1 MRVKIFKVLFLFG
14 KNLSTIN
21 MGLFNLLKNITTKWW
36 NSVKNVF
43 SSSDNFDDLLS
54 DLRIILLS
62 GDVGVD
68 TTDKLIL
75 KLKEFISSNSS
86 ITNEDIYNYLVK
98 VVRDIVSSE
107 FDKTRF
113 SSNNFNIV
121 VIFGVNGVGK
131 TTSVAKI
138 ANMFKKNNMNV
149 LVGAADTFRAA
160 AVDQLKLLSDKIG
173 VKLLN
178 GDINDNPST
187 VVYKTLDYARN
198 NGFNTIVIDTAGRL
212 HNKQNLM
219 NEFNKIDKVITK
231 FIDSKTIVER
241 WMVIDGTMGQNVFRQ
256 IDEFS
261 KIVNITGFIV
271 TKTDSI
277 AKSGFIIGLID
288 KYKVPIVYLGI
299 GEGVDDLCEF
309 DSNKFVDNLFNS

>member
-86 ITNEDIYNYLVK
+86 ITNEDIYKYLVK
-98 VVRDIVSSE
+98 VVSDIVSSE

-309 DSNKFVDNLFNS
+309 DSNKFVDNLFN

>member
-36 NSVKNVF
+36 NSVKKVF

-113 SSNNFNIV
+113 LSNNFNIV

-219 NEFNKIDKVITK
+219 NEFYKIDKVITK

>member
-14 KNLSTIN
+14 KILSTIN

-36 NSVKNVF
+36 NSVKKVF

-113 SSNNFNIV
+113 LSNNFNIV

>member
-1 MRVKIFKVLFLFG
+1 
-14 KNLSTIN
+14 

-36 NSVKNVF
+36 NSVKKVF

-86 ITNEDIYNYLVK
+86 ITNEDIYKYLVK
-98 VVRDIVSSE
+98 VVSDIVSSE

-309 DSNKFVDNLFNS
+309 DSNKFVDNLFN

>member
-1 MRVKIFKVLFLFG
+1 
-14 KNLSTIN
+14 

-36 NSVKNVF
+36 NSVKKVF

-113 SSNNFNIV
+113 LSNNFNIV

-131 TTSVAKI
+131 TTSVVKI

-231 FIDSKTIVER
+231 FIDSNCIVER

-309 DSNKFVDNLFNS
+309 DSNKFVDNLFN

>member
-36 NSVKNVF
+36 NSVKKVF

-113 SSNNFNIV
+113 LSNNFNIV

-131 TTSVAKI
+131 TTSVVKI

-231 FIDSKTIVER
+231 FIDSNCIVER

-309 DSNKFVDNLFNS
+309 DSNKFVDNLFN

>member
-113 SSNNFNIV
+113 LSNNFNIV

-149 LVGAADTFRAA
+149 LIGAADTFRAA

-309 DSNKFVDNLFNS
+309 DSNKFVDNLFN

>member
-36 NSVKNVF
+36 NSVKKVF

-113 SSNNFNIV
+113 LSNNFNIV

-231 FIDSKTIVER
+231 FIDSNCIVER

>member
-1 MRVKIFKVLFLFG
+1 M
-14 KNLSTIN
+14 
-21 MGLFNLLKNITTKWW
+21 
-36 NSVKNVF
+36 
-43 SSSDNFDDLLS
+43 
-54 DLRIILLS
+54 
-62 GDVGVD
+62 
-68 TTDKLIL
+68 IL

-113 SSNNFNIV
+113 LSNNFNIV

-131 TTSVAKI
+131 TTSVVKI

-231 FIDSKTIVER
+231 FIDSNCIVER

>member
-1 MRVKIFKVLFLFG
+1 
-14 KNLSTIN
+14 

-36 NSVKNVF
+36 NSVKKVF

-86 ITNEDIYNYLVK
+86 ITNEDIYKYLVK
-98 VVRDIVSSE
+98 VVSDIVSSE

-113 SSNNFNIV
+113 LSNNFNIV

-309 DSNKFVDNLFNS
+309 DSNKFVDNLFN

>member
-36 NSVKNVF
+36 NSVKKVF

-113 SSNNFNIV
+113 LSNNFNIV

-231 FIDSKTIVER
+231 FIDSKTIVQR

-309 DSNKFVDNLFNS
+309 DSNKFVDNLFN

>member
-36 NSVKNVF
+36 NSVKKVF

-113 SSNNFNIV
+113 LSNNFNIV

-149 LVGAADTFRAA
+149 LIAA

-309 DSNKFVDNLFNS
+309 DSNKFVDNLFN

>member
-1 MRVKIFKVLFLFG
+1 
-14 KNLSTIN
+14 

-36 NSVKNVF
+36 NSVKKVF

-98 VVRDIVSSE
+98 VVSDIVSSE

-113 SSNNFNIV
+113 LSNNFNIV

-231 FIDSKTIVER
+231 FIDSNCIVER

-309 DSNKFVDNLFNS
+309 DSNKFVDNLFN

>member
-1 MRVKIFKVLFLFG
+1 
-14 KNLSTIN
+14 

-36 NSVKNVF
+36 NSVKKVF

>member
-36 NSVKNVF
+36 NSVKKVF

-113 SSNNFNIV
+113 LSNNFNIV

-149 LVGAADTFRAA
+149 LVCAADTFRAA

-231 FIDSKTIVER
+231 FIDSNCIVER

>member
-1 MRVKIFKVLFLFG
+1 
-14 KNLSTIN
+14 

-113 SSNNFNIV
+113 LSNNFNIV

-149 LVGAADTFRAA
+149 LIGAADTFRAA

-309 DSNKFVDNLFNS
+309 DSNKFVDNLFN

>member
-43 SSSDNFDDLLS
+43 SSSNNFDDLLS

-86 ITNEDIYNYLVK
+86 ITNEDIYKYLVK
-98 VVRDIVSSE
+98 VVSDIVSSE

-113 SSNNFNIV
+113 LSNNFNIV

>member
-1 MRVKIFKVLFLFG
+1 
-14 KNLSTIN
+14 

-36 NSVKNVF
+36 NSVKKVF

-113 SSNNFNIV
+113 LSNNFNIV

-231 FIDSKTIVER
+231 FIDSKTIVQR

>member
-1 MRVKIFKVLFLFG
+1 
-14 KNLSTIN
+14 

-36 NSVKNVF
+36 NSVKKVF

-113 SSNNFNIV
+113 LSNNFNIV

-231 FIDSKTIVER
+231 FIDSNCIVER

>member
-36 NSVKNVF
+36 NSVKKVF

-113 SSNNFNIV
+113 LSNNFNIV

>member
-36 NSVKNVF
+36 NSVKKVF

-113 SSNNFNIV
+113 LSNNFNIV

-131 TTSVAKI
+131 TTSVVKI

-231 FIDSKTIVER
+231 FIDSNCIVER

>member
-36 NSVKNVF
+36 NSVKKVF

-113 SSNNFNIV
+113 LSNNFNIV

-231 FIDSKTIVER
+231 FIDSKTIVQR

>member
-1 MRVKIFKVLFLFG
+1 
-14 KNLSTIN
+14 

-43 SSSDNFDDLLS
+43 SSSNNFDDLLS

-86 ITNEDIYNYLVK
+86 ITNEDIYKYLVK
-98 VVRDIVSSE
+98 VVSDIVSSE

-113 SSNNFNIV
+113 LSNNFNIV

>member
-36 NSVKNVF
+36 NSVKKVF

>member
-1 MRVKIFKVLFLFG
+1 
-14 KNLSTIN
+14 

-86 ITNEDIYNYLVK
+86 ITNEDIYKYLVK
-98 VVRDIVSSE
+98 VVSDIVSSE

-113 SSNNFNIV
+113 LSNNFNIV

>member
-1 MRVKIFKVLFLFG
+1 
-14 KNLSTIN
+14 

-36 NSVKNVF
+36 NSVKKVF

-113 SSNNFNIV
+113 LSNNFNIV

-131 TTSVAKI
+131 TTSVVKI

-231 FIDSKTIVER
+231 FIDSNCIVER

>member
-36 NSVKNVF
+36 NSVKKVF

-98 VVRDIVSSE
+98 VVSDIVSSE

-113 SSNNFNIV
+113 LSNNFNIV

-231 FIDSKTIVER
+231 FIDSNCIVER

-309 DSNKFVDNLFNS
+309 DSNKFVDNLFN